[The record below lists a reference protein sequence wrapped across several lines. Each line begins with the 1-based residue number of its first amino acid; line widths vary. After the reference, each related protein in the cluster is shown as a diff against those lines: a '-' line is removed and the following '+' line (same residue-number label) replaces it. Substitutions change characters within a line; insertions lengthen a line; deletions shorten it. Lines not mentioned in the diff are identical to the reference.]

1 MPPEGVAFLVTLTI
15 IGSTVLLFPLVRA
28 LAERIRSKNVD
39 AGVREELQ
47 VLREDLLAEI
57 QQARR
62 EIGDLGERVDF
73 TERLLAKPSQHSCS
87 SAARSGSCD
96 RWPRRSPSAS
106 RVNTA
111 SRAWMPP
118 SVTRS

>member
-1 MPPEGVAFLVTLTI
+1 MPPEGVAFLFTLTI

-62 EIGDLGERVDF
+62 EIGELGERVDF
-73 TERLLAKPSQHSCS
+73 TELLLAKKSQ
-87 SAARSGSCD
+87 
-96 RWPRRSPSAS
+96 
-106 RVNTA
+106 V
-111 SRAWMPP
+111 
-118 SVTRS
+118 

>member
-1 MPPEGVAFLVTLTI
+1 MPPEIVFLSTLAI
-15 IGSTVLLFPLVRA
+15 VGSALLLFPLARA
-28 LAERIRSKNVD
+28 LAERIRPKNVD

-73 TERLLAKPSQHSCS
+73 TERLLARKSQ
-87 SAARSGSCD
+87 
-96 RWPRRSPSAS
+96 
-106 RVNTA
+106 T
-111 SRAWMPP
+111 
-118 SVTRS
+118 

>member
-1 MPPEGVAFLVTLTI
+1 MTI

-62 EIGDLGERVDF
+62 EIGELGERVDF
-73 TERLLAKPSQHSCS
+73 TERLLAKKSQ
-87 SAARSGSCD
+87 
-96 RWPRRSPSAS
+96 
-106 RVNTA
+106 T
-111 SRAWMPP
+111 
-118 SVTRS
+118 